1 MDRLGPRAVRPLQD
15 LGLPAAV
22 AAKGAVLEPRPPRVF
37 AICPPRSSVTLRAIT
52 LRLSSKPSTKR
63 IAMASGPKHF
73 ASTLTARYLY
83 PQASRVS
90 PVCSPVVG
98 VVVWVVV

>member
-1 MDRLGPRAVRPLQD
+1 MTRQ
-15 LGLPAAV
+15 
-22 AAKGAVLEPRPPRVF
+22 
-37 AICPPRSSVTLRAIT
+37 AIT

-73 ASTLTARYLY
+73 ASTLTARYLC

-90 PVCSPVVG
+90 PVCSPVE
-98 VVVWVVV
+98 VVAAWVVV